1 MNISGIKNKLISD
14 RAFYTRVVSI
24 LLPMI
29 IQNTVT
35 NVVSLLDN
43 IMVGRV
49 GTLPMSAV
57 AIVNQ
62 LIIVLSLCIFGA
74 LAGIGIFSAQ
84 YYGAG
89 DEEGVRHCFRA
100 KMITGVVVFV
110 ICAVVFFAFS
120 RPMISS
126 YISADT
132 SPRDAELTLKYATD
146 YLRIMIIGLLPFA
159 ISQVFGST
167 LREMGETKL
176 PMVASVTAI
185 FVNLIF
191 NYLLIFGKFGL
202 PKLGVVGAAIA
213 TVMSRYVEMIILV
226 VLTIARRNKYRFIIG
241 AFKSLYVP
249 KALCISMV
257 KKGTPLFINEFLWSL
272 GMAVLLQCYSVRGI
286 EVVAAANISNTVNN
300 LFSVVFLT
308 MGNAVAIILGQYL
321 GANEIKKA
329 KDSAWRLLA
338 LAVAICVIIGGIL
351 AILSPFIPNI
361 YKTEPEVRK
370 LATEF
375 LLVVALLMPV
385 YAFAHNAYFTIRSG
399 GRTFITFLFDSAF
412 TWGVCVPVAYILA
425 NFTVLPIVPI
435 YLLIQSLEF
444 VKCIVGFVLIKKG
457 VWVRNLVASQT

>member
-1 MNISGIKNKLISD
+1 MSITKIKNKLVGD
-14 RAFYTRVVSI
+14 RAFYARVFSI

-43 IMVGRV
+43 IMVGRI

-62 LIIVLSLCIFGA
+62 LIIVLNLCIFGA

-84 YYGAG
+84 YFGAV
-89 DEEGVRHCFRA
+89 DEQGVRHCFRA
-100 KMITGVVVFV
+100 KMIIGVVVV
-110 ICAVVFFAFS
+110 AICTVVFFAFP
-120 RPMISS
+120 RPMISA

-132 SPRDAELTLKYATD
+132 SPTDAELTLKYATD

-176 PMVASVTAI
+176 PMTASLTAI

-191 NYLLIFGKFGL
+191 NYLLIFGKLGF

-213 TVMSRYVEMIILV
+213 TVMSRYVEMIIIIT
-226 VLTIARRNKYRFIIG
+226 LTIARRKKYSFIIG
-241 AFKSLYVP
+241 AFRSLYVP
-249 KALCISMV
+249 KALCISIL
-257 KKGTPLFINEFLWSL
+257 KKGTPLSINEFLWSL
-272 GMAVLLQCYSVRGI
+272 GMAMLLQCYSVRGI

-300 LFSVVFLT
+300 LFSVVFIT

-321 GANEIKKA
+321 GANEIKRA
-329 KDSAWRLLA
+329 KESAWRLLA
-338 LAVAICVIIGGIL
+338 LAVAICVVIGGVL

-361 YKTEPEVRK
+361 YKTEPDVRE

-375 LLVVALLMPV
+375 LIVVALLMPI

-412 TWGVCVPVAYILA
+412 TWGVSVPVAYVLA
-425 NFTVLPIVPI
+425 NFTALPIVI
-435 YLLIQSLEF
+435 LYLLVQSLEF
-444 VKCIVGFVLIKKG
+444 VKCIVGFILIKKG
-457 VWVRNLVASQT
+457 VWVRNLVQS